1 MNETAKTKSKNGGRA
16 GAAAMAVVPESSG
29 PVEVAASEAAAPAD
43 AEAAPAPEVPAT
55 PLILK
60 IRTKAADTVVTSFAS
75 LRTAQSTAVQKTI
88 AFLTT
93 LDTKLAGA
101 LVKSETFLV
110 GKLRI
115 AE

>member
-1 MNETAKTKSKNGGRA
+1 MNEAAKSKSKNGGRA
-16 GAAAMAVVPESSG
+16 GAAAMAFVPESSG
-29 PVEVAASEAAAPAD
+29 PVEVAAPSEAAAP
-43 AEAAPAPEVPAT
+43 AEAAPAPEAPAT

-75 LRTAQSTAVQKTI
+75 LRTAQATAVQKAI

-110 GKLRI
+110 EKLRI